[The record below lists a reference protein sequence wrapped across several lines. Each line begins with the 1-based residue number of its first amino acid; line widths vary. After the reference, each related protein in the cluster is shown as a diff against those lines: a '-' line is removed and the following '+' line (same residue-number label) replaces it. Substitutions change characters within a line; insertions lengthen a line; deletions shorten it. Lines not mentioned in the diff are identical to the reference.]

1 MNEIER
7 LQIWMDKNHFTVW
20 DVTREIG
27 VSRVWV
33 YRMMNSNRTQLSDG
47 FKLRFINRFGI
58 DAASQV
64 FDLAVAAANGA
75 PVPTLAPEA
84 ELVTK

>member
-1 MNEIER
+1 MSEKER
-7 LQIWMDKNHFTVW
+7 IFQWMDVAGHTISSLAK
-20 DVTREIG
+20 EIG
-27 VSRVWV
+27 MSYDGVYQALNVRERV
-33 YRMMNSNRTQLSDG
+33 SDG

-58 DAASQV
+58 GAASQV

-75 PVPTLAPEA
+75 PVPTLSPEA